1 MQPIFKVPS
10 VKKLPALPLS
20 IVSFVRVTFLSVL
33 VKMQRLSK
41 NLTAILVGVCHSCLL
56 LDSRPAV

>member
-33 VKMQRLSK
+33 VKMQRLS
-41 NLTAILVGVCHSCLL
+41 NIDQTILLQF
-56 LDSRPAV
+56 

>member
-10 VKKLPALPLS
+10 VKKLPALALS

-33 VKMQRLSK
+33 VKMQRL
-41 NLTAILVGVCHSCLL
+41 
-56 LDSRPAV
+56 